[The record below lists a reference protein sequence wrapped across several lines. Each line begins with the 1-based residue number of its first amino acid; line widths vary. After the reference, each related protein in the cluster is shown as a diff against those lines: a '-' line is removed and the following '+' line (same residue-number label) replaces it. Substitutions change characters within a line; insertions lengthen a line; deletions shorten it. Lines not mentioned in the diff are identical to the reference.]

1 MILKRRGFLKA
12 IILLAACAAISVYGY
27 VLIDRNV
34 TEVIVLKANPS
45 KSEVL
50 GCLSEPVEKPKPW
63 YKHYTS
69 LRFGEK
75 VKVHIKKEAF
85 KKRGLRFG
93 DVIRIVYSRYTP
105 TDVPVLYAKEIR
117 ALYGKEEFR
126 LYAKRADFYDIDSF
140 YVKTIDS
147 DGKSYYESGNE
158 LKSKER
164 RECFKLVE
172 KQLLSKNN
180 GYRMILDYSKKP
192 VQSGPVLFLFF
203 YEDKTWY
210 ALKDSTLKKGG
221 VEMFKG
227 SRKEMLRFLGKQL

>member
-1 MILKRRGFLKA
+1 MYNAKATNESIKSIEKRTVADSTRKNKTSYPYRINSFFYVRRGGINTMILKRRGFLKA
-12 IILLAACAAISVYGY
+12 IILLAACAAISVCGY

-50 GCLSEPVEKPKPW
+50 GCL
-63 YKHYTS
+63 
-69 LRFGEK
+69 
-75 VKVHIKKEAF
+75 
-85 KKRGLRFG
+85 
-93 DVIRIVYSRYTP
+93 
-105 TDVPVLYAKEIR
+105 
-117 ALYGKEEFR
+117 
-126 LYAKRADFYDIDSF
+126 
-140 YVKTIDS
+140 
-147 DGKSYYESGNE
+147 SGNE

-203 YEDKTWY
+203 YEDKTGY

-227 SRKEMLRFLGKQL
+227 SRKEMMRFLGKQL